1 MPSQWP
7 PKKNAVFDLYVGLR
21 DADGDLITAATGLDS
36 ERSIDGA
43 AFADCTNEAT
53 EIGTTGMYKLALT
66 AAEMNGDVII
76 VQIKSTSSG
85 YKTWATA
92 IYTTESTW
100 DEGIDTKSVLT
111 GAITTGSFT
120 AGALNAAAIATDA
133 ITAAKLATDAVDEIV
148 DAVWNED
155 ATGHQTQGTFGQ
167 AIGDPASDADTI
179 WALVNTN
186 LNATVSS
193 RASQTSVDTI
203 DDFLDTEVAAI
214 KAVTDA
220 LPTPGEL
227 TSHVL
232 VRTTIATLSTQTF
245 FTLTAGSADDNAY
258 NGCIIVI
265 QDAVTAA
272 QKAVAVILDYAGTTK
287 GVTLLNNPAIFTMAV
302 SDIVSIIANRS
313 LTPTVDNRTLDVSA
327 GGEAGIDWANI
338 GGPTTAQNLSGT
350 NIDVDQVVASVSGA
364 VGSVGAGGITAASIA
379 TNAIDADAIAA
390 DAVTELQ
397 AGLATASALSV
408 FEAATESAFITA
420 QSDLDD
426 IQNRL
431 PAALVTGRMDVSVGA
446 MATNVLTAA
455 ALAAD
460 AVTEIQA
467 GLGTAAAVAAVQSD
481 TDNIQTRLPA
491 ALVSGRMDSSVG
503 AIVTDAI
510 NAAAIAA
517 NAIDASAL
525 AADAV
530 TEIQAGLATSGALAT
545 AQADL
550 DDLQTR
556 VPAALVAGRIDSSV
570 GAMAAGTVTAAAIA
584 TDAIDSDAIAATAVT
599 EIQTGL
605 ATAAAL
611 VTAQSDLDN
620 IQTRIPTVL
629 VGGRM
634 DSTVGAMQSNVMTA
648 AATAADFL
656 AEINAEVLDVMAT
669 DAVTEPSVGI
679 PPATPSMKTILAYMW
694 LAVRNKAVVNAA
706 TGFLEIY
713 NDAGVLVYKKALAD
727 VASVFTESESV
738 SG

>member
-7 PKKNAVFDLYVGLR
+7 PKKNTVFDLYVGLR

-100 DEGIDTKSVLT
+100 DEGIDSKAVLT
-111 GAITTGSFT
+111 GAITTTSFA
-120 AGALNAAAIATDA
+120 AGALNAAAIGTDA
-133 ITAAKLATDAVDEIV
+133 ITAAKLATDAVNELA
-148 DAVWNED
+148 DAVWDED

-167 AIGDPASDADTI
+167 AIGDPVADADTI
-179 WALVNTN
+179 WSLVNTN

-227 TSHVL
+227 LGPVL
-232 VRTTIATLSTQTF
+232 VRTTIATLASQVS
-245 FTLTAGSADDNAY
+245 FTLTASSADDNAY
-258 NGCIIVI
+258 NGCIIII
-265 QDAVTAA
+265 QDAVTAV
-272 QKAVAVILDYAGTTK
+272 QKAVGVILDYAGFTRN
-287 GVTLLNNPAIFTMAV
+287 VTLLNDPAIFTMAV
-302 SDIVSIIANRS
+302 TDIVTIIANRS
-313 LTPTVDNRTLDVSA
+313 LKSTVDNRTLDVSA
-327 GGEAGIDWANI
+327 GGEAGLDWANI

-364 VGSVGAGGITAASIA
+364 VGSVGAGGITAATIA

-390 DAVTELQ
+390 DVVAELQ
-397 AGLATASALSV
+397 AGLATA
-408 FEAATESAFITA
+408 
-420 QSDLDD
+420 
-426 IQNRL
+426 
-431 PAALVTGRMDVSVGA
+431 
-446 MATNVLTAA
+446 A
-455 ALAAD
+455 ALAT
-460 AVTEIQA
+460 VQA
-467 GLGTAAAVAAVQSD
+467 D
-481 TDNIQTRLPA
+481 TDNIQTRIPTV
-491 ALVSGRMDSSVG
+491 LVGGRM
-503 AIVTDAI
+503 
-510 NAAAIAA
+510 
-517 NAIDASAL
+517 
-525 AADAV
+525 
-530 TEIQAGLATSGALAT
+530 
-545 AQADL
+545 
-550 DDLQTR
+550 
-556 VPAALVAGRIDSSV
+556 DSSV

-611 VTAQSDLDN
+611 ATVQADTDN

-634 DSTVGAMQSNVMTA
+634 DSTVGAMQSNVITA

-669 DAVTEPSVGI
+669 DVVTEPSVGI
-679 PPATPSMKTILAYMW
+679 PPATPSMRTILAYMW
-694 LAVRNKAVVNAA
+694 LAMRNKAVVNAA
-706 TGFLEIY
+706 TGFLEVY

-727 VASVFTESESV
+727 VASVFTESEAV